1 MDEIQNRVAS
11 SALMV
16 FDLEDYYPEGI
27 KTQIDLAVWLIEGF
41 LLKEKEF
48 RQALAQHDWSQYQN
62 QYVAIHCST
71 DAILPAWAEQLVAVQ
86 LMPYAKKVVLG
97 SAHKIDELLYAEI
110 LATVDYSPFEGKPI
124 INYGERNNFRLPAYH
139 RLDLSATWTGRQ
151 DKKFKSSWNFSIY
164 NVYSR
169 LNPFFIYID
178 PEGDLASGN
187 FKNTAKM
194 VSLFQIIPSVTY
206 NMSF

>member
-27 KTQIDLAVWLIEGF
+27 KTQIDLAAWLTNGF

-62 QYVAIHCST
+62 HYVAIYCST

-86 LMPYAKKVVLG
+86 VLPFAKKVVLG
-97 SAHKIDELLYAEI
+97 TIDQLDELLYPELLATLDYSVYQDKPVILKGCSKKPVPQSAYI
-110 LATVDYSPFEGKPI
+110 LALHYLQPLAKSI
-124 INYGERNNFRLPAYH
+124 MYGEAC
-139 RLDLSATWTGRQ
+139 SAVPLY
-151 DKKFKSSWNFSIY
+151 KKK
-164 NVYSR
+164 
-169 LNPFFIYID
+169 
-178 PEGDLASGN
+178 
-187 FKNTAKM
+187 
-194 VSLFQIIPSVTY
+194 
-206 NMSF
+206 

>member
-110 LATVDYSPFEGKPI
+110 LATIDYSPFEGKPVI
-124 INYGERNNFRLPAYH
+124 LKGCSKKPVPPSAYIQALRYLQPLAKSIMYGEAC
-139 RLDLSATWTGRQ
+139 SAVPLY
-151 DKKFKSSWNFSIY
+151 KKK
-164 NVYSR
+164 
-169 LNPFFIYID
+169 
-178 PEGDLASGN
+178 
-187 FKNTAKM
+187 
-194 VSLFQIIPSVTY
+194 
-206 NMSF
+206 